1 MNIYQKIY
9 IRIYINQAFYTTKF
23 VVTEFGAFS
32 TAEYR
37 NEQSGRLCQP
47 FAQFNGAQFIGI

>member
-1 MNIYQKIY
+1 M
-9 IRIYINQAFYTTKF
+9 TKF

-47 FAQFNGAQFIGI
+47 FAQFNGAQFIGIELDLIGKQLCC